1 MKSLHTLIRLEK
13 REIDVLKRQQVE
25 LQQKREDCIT
35 ALTHLANE
43 LRAEMKSAET
53 MPDMRQFFGD
63 FSAGNKKKQ
72 AQIDGLLLRTDR
84 EIEDLTQKIRLR
96 FNELKKFE
104 VALENHKKREAE
116 KFKKRE
122 TQMMDDIAI
131 RNYIR
136 RDEA

>member
-13 REIDVLKRQQVE
+13 SEIDALKREQAK

-43 LRAEMKSAET
+43 LRDELKRAET
-53 MPDMRQFFGD
+53 MPDMAKFFGD
-63 FSAGNKKKQ
+63 FAASNKKKQ
-72 AQIDGLLLRTDR
+72 TQIDGLLLRTER
-84 EIEDLTQKIRLR
+84 EIEDFAQKIRIR
-96 FNELKKFE
+96 FNELKKYE
-104 VALENHKKREAE
+104 VALDNHKKREAD
-116 KFKKRE
+116 KAKKRE

-136 RDEA
+136 RDET

>member
-1 MKSLHTLIRLEK
+1 MKSLSTLIRLEK
-13 REIDVLKRQQVE
+13 REIDVLKREQAV
-25 LQQKREDCIT
+25 LMQKREDCVT

-53 MPDMRQFFGD
+53 MPDMAQFFGD
-63 FSAGNKKKQ
+63 FAAGNKKKQ

-84 EIEDLTQKIRLR
+84 EIEELTQKIRVH
-96 FNELKKFE
+96 FNEMKKYE
-104 VALENHKKREAE
+104 VALENYKKREAE
-116 KFKKRE
+116 KIKKRE

-136 RDEA
+136 RDEV

>member
-13 REIDVLKRQQVE
+13 REIDVLKRQQAQ

-43 LRAEMKSAET
+43 LRDELKRAES
-53 MPDMRQFFGD
+53 MPDMAQFFGD
-63 FSAGNKKKQ
+63 FATSNKKKQ
-72 AQIDGLLLRTDR
+72 AQIDGLLLRTER
-84 EIEDLTQKIRLR
+84 EIEDLAQKIRVR
-96 FNELKKFE
+96 FNELKKYE
-104 VALENHKKREAE
+104 VALENHQKREAE
-116 KFKKRE
+116 KAKKRE